1 MTIKYNRLLL
11 TITLTVITMLSGVVL
26 AENVP
31 AGTWYVYPIYSN
43 PPQKVIDTENIVYY
57 TVNGNLFSYDKK
69 AGESYSFTTQN
80 RLNDNFI
87 TNIFYNFPDRRLAV
101 CYSNGNI
108 DLLADDGS
116 VMNLSDIR
124 DSSIDPPVTINAVA
138 FDGDFMYVAT
148 AFGVVK
154 FNIKRGEVV
163 TSGNYGKTVNGIVV
177 IGDRLVIHT
186 DKTYYYIDK
195 NAALNSLDK
204 YTKLYGGDNP
214 REIINVDG
222 SDSEMIVLLDNAN
235 YTLGLHTIDFNANKQ
250 LSLTSL
256 TSVHS
261 VRPTYLMHSKDGA
274 VYYEADSRLYTLD
287 ENNREKL
294 LAELSDQ
301 WASAKFG
308 TSTGIGSLWVL
319 GNEGLANFSL
329 DGEGGITMNMD
340 FFRPDAFPVA
350 EVRYFY
356 PSADGKRLYAQNSGI
371 TAYRFGGATRG
382 LDKPQTA
389 GYIDLTTGDIVN
401 VTAYPVEATVSI
413 AKNSQRTYGKYAIS
427 PSGLA
432 EVPSDPASYFLAT
445 GDDGIYKITDG
456 EVVGRYGHLNCPIKY
471 IDNRDIFYGLSIDRG
486 GNLWAMRYADGS
498 TFQPLIVL
506 PADKVRLDPDDVT
519 ADDWIELDL
528 SNVGYMSGMDAQFI
542 HCRQSNISFMSST
555 GTKKILAYDNRGTL
569 NNFND
574 DRYVLIEKMVD
585 QDGKEFTP
593 QFINCFV
600 EDNNGKVWVGTI
612 TGIVEINP
620 KSTIGQT
627 TEVHR
632 LKVPR
637 NDGTN
642 LADYL
647 LGTDNINDIAVDG
660 ANRKWIATSVSGLFV
675 VSPEGNEI
683 IANFTQENSPLTTN
697 YINALYVDQSTG
709 IVYIGTDHGLFSY
722 ASDVTPPKE
731 NYDDILVYP
740 NPVKPE
746 FRGRVTISGLM
757 DNSLVKIADSAGS
770 VIYQG
775 RSEGG
780 KFFWNCCNSA
790 GARVKSG
797 VYYVMASQN
806 ASGAASAAVAKIMV
820 VN

>member
-1 MTIKYNRLLL
+1 MTIKNNRIFL
-11 TITLTVITMLSGVVL
+11 TIALAIITMLSGKVM

-31 AGTWYVYPIYSN
+31 AGTWNVYPIYSN
-43 PPQKVIDTENIVYY
+43 PPQKVIDTDNIVYY

-69 AGESYSFTTQN
+69 AGESNALTTQN
-80 RLNDNFI
+80 RLNDKFI
-87 TNIFYNFPDRRLAV
+87 TDIYYNFSNRRLV
-101 CYSNGNI
+101 ICYSNGNI

-124 DSSIDPPVTINAVA
+124 DSSIDPPVSINAVT

-148 AFGVVK
+148 MFGVVK
-154 FNIKRGEVV
+154 FDTKRGEVV
-163 TSGNYGKTVNGIVV
+163 TSGNYGKAVNGIVV

-186 DKTYYYIDK
+186 DKNYYYIDK
-195 NAALNSLDK
+195 NAALNSFDK
-204 YTKLYGGDNP
+204 YKKLYGGDNP

-235 YTLGLHTIDFNANKQ
+235 YTLGLHKIDFDANRQ
-250 LSLTSL
+250 VSLTPL

-274 VYYEADSRLYTLD
+274 VYYVADSRLYTLD
-287 ENNREKL
+287 ENNREKQ

-308 TSTGIGSLWVL
+308 TSTGSGSLWVL
-319 GNEGLANFSL
+319 DYEGLANFSL

-350 EVRYFY
+350 EVRYFF

-382 LDKPQTA
+382 LDKTQTT
-389 GYIDLTTGDIVN
+389 GYIDLATGEMVD
-401 VTAYPVEATVSI
+401 VTPYPLDATVSI
-413 AKNSQRTYGKYAIS
+413 CKSYQRTYGRYALS
-427 PSGLA
+427 PSGMA
-432 EVPSDPASYFLAT
+432 EDPNDPSSYFLAT
-445 GDDGIYKITDG
+445 GDDGLYKITNG

-506 PADKVRLDPDDVT
+506 PADKVALDPDQVT
-519 ADDWIELDL
+519 MEDWIELDL
-528 SNVGYMSGMDAQFI
+528 SNINYMHGMDANFL
-542 HCRQSNISFMSST
+542 HCKKSNMTFMSST
-555 GTKKILAYDNRGTL
+555 HSRKILAYDNRGTL

-574 DRYVLIEKMVD
+574 DRYVLIEKMTD
-585 QDGKEFTP
+585 QDGKEFAPTW
-593 QFINCFV
+593 INCFA
-600 EDNNGKVWVGTI
+600 EDLNGKVWVGTS
-612 TGIVEINP
+612 TGVMEINP
-620 KSTIGQT
+620 KATIGQT
-627 TEVHR
+627 TAVQR

-647 LGTDNINDIAVDG
+647 LGADFINDIAVDG

-683 IANFTQENSPLTTN
+683 LGNFTQDNSPLTTN
-697 YINALYVDQSTG
+697 FINAVYVDQPTG

-722 ASDVTPPKE
+722 ASDITPPKE

-757 DNSLVKIADSAGS
+757 DNSLVKIADSSG
-770 VIYQG
+770 VVVYQG

-790 GARVKSG
+790 GIRVKSG

-806 ASGAASAAVAKIMV
+806 ASGAASATVAKIMV